1 MKFKRIHAI
10 GLIAVGVAA
19 LALNSTMPVTEE
31 SIASEFA
38 SEFAAHFPEAK
49 AERID
54 ANTFL
59 IQAPGTELQRVDISG
74 MQQACKERPRAC
86 SNEIASAL
94 ITTSDSVDGTS
105 LGGGSLIIRPSIEL
119 RERRP
124 DVVVALVDA
133 PTEAPPEPQVISE
146 PLADDLVV
154 RYELHT
160 DYSGLAVG
168 ASQLQSLNLTAGAL
182 RGIALQN
189 LRSITAV
196 RTQTLPG
203 YPGVMEVMAPF
214 APSSFM
220 IDLPR
225 LAELIDASTSRAHF
239 AIPQREKLFYVRD
252 EAALPELERAIADFT
267 RKEDERLT
275 RQIFVIDH
283 GLLEA
288 TTRADAGS

>member
-10 GLIAVGVAA
+10 GLIALVVAL
-19 LALNSTMPVTEE
+19 LALNSTMPVDEN
-31 SIASEFA
+31 SIASEFER
-38 SEFAAHFPEAK
+38 EFAAHFPETAV
-49 AERID
+49 ERID
-54 ANTFL
+54 SSTFV
-59 IQAPGTELQRVDISG
+59 IKTTGNDLQRVDISG
-74 MQQACKERPRAC
+74 MQQACKERPRVC

-94 ITTSDSVDGTS
+94 ITTSDSIDGTS
-105 LGGGSLIIRPSIEL
+105 LGGGSLNIRPSIEL

-124 DVVVALVDA
+124 DVVVALIDA
-133 PTEAPPEPQVISE
+133 PTEVPPEPQVISE

-168 ASQLQSLNLTAGAL
+168 ASQLQSLDLAAGAL
-182 RGIALQN
+182 RGVALAN
-189 LRSITAV
+189 LRAITAV
-196 RTQTLPG
+196 RTQPLPG

-214 APSSFM
+214 AVSSFM

-225 LAELIDASTSRAHF
+225 LAELIDASSGRAHI

-252 EAALPELERAIADFT
+252 EEALPALERAIADFT
-267 RKEDERLT
+267 RKDDERLT

-288 TTRADAGS
+288 TATADARS